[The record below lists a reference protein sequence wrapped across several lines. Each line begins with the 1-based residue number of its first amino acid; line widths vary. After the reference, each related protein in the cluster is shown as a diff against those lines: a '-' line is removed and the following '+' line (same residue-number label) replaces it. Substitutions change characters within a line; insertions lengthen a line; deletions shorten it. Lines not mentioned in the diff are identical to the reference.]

1 MIGRRVARTIL
12 ALAMLLAVAAGCR
25 PALAQS
31 MASPFPPYAGPA
43 PSGPFACTA
52 AAAPVVDL
60 DLPSYYS
67 DRAGSVIDLTL
78 FRQAAERAKPV
89 RLFLTQVASAADR
102 AHAGDALAAR
112 CGLARMAEWAQAGAL
127 TGETTQQGAY
137 ERTWTTAGL
146 ALAYLKL
153 RNVPGLDAA
162 KEKIVQA
169 WLGRLAAK
177 IRPAFDRPNRLD
189 NRNNHAYWAGL
200 AVAAVGVATDKEPLL
215 EWGIERYR
223 VGLNEIA
230 EDGTLPLELA
240 RKGRA
245 LHYHLFALSPLVV
258 MAELGAANGL
268 DLYEEYDG
276 ALHRLV
282 RRAVEAIDDRKGFS
296 ALAGAGQ
303 VPLRLVGDEAAW
315 LAPYSMRFED
325 ADVRRLAAAARP
337 IRAPRL
343 GGDLGAAFPQP
354 EQP

>member
-1 MIGRRVARTIL
+1 LIAARIGRALLTAGLFLSVSLAAPAR
-12 ALAMLLAVAAGCR
+12 
-25 PALAQS
+25 AQS
-31 MASPFPPYAGPA
+31 MASPFPPYAGPT
-43 PSGPFACTA
+43 PSGPFACPTPA
-52 AAAPVVDL
+52 VPIVDL

-67 DRAGSVIDLTL
+67 DAARSVIDLERSRLT
-78 FRQAAERAKPV
+78 AERAKPV
-89 RLFLTQVASAADR
+89 RLFLAQMASVADR
-102 AHAGDALAAR
+102 AHAGDEAAAGCALD
-112 CGLARMAEWAQAGAL
+112 RMAHWAGAGAL
-127 TGETTQQGAY
+127 TGEMTQQGVY
-137 ERTWTTAGL
+137 EMTWTTAGL

-162 KEKIVQA
+162 KQKTVEA

-177 IRPAFDRPNRLD
+177 IRPPFDRPNRID
-189 NRNNHAYWAGL
+189 SRNNHAYWAGL

-215 EWGIERYR
+215 EWGVERYR

-240 RKGRA
+240 RRGRA
-245 LHYHLFALSPLVV
+245 LHYHLFALSPLVL

-296 ALAGAGQ
+296 ALAGANQ
-303 VPLRLVGDEAAW
+303 VPLRLAGDEAAW
-315 LAPYSMRFED
+315 LAPYSVRFDD
-325 ADVRRLAAAARP
+325 ADVRRLAAAART

-343 GGDLGAAFPQP
+343 GGDLGAAFPLP